1 MLEIVKKI
9 EEEIREGRGVTREEA
24 LELLKSKAHEE
35 LIELAHRLTVEYAS
49 KKFDFCAIINAR
61 SGCCSEDCKWC
72 AQSAHWGGANSKVY
86 GFIGKC
92 ACAREAKAAEANKV
106 RRIAIVTAGRG
117 QSKSEI
123 DEICEAIREMKAN
136 TSIGICAS
144 LGIVEL
150 EDLKLRQMAE
160 FDNFRRRTNKEKLE
174 LMTTAG
180 ERIFKDMLPLVDDFE
195 RAKMAMA
202 KSDDINAV
210 REGIDLIYNK
220 FINFLA
226 ANNVKAI
233 DTTDAD
239 FNTDLHEAITTFA
252 AGEDKKGKVIDCTQ
266 KGYTLG
272 EKVIRFAKVVVGE

>member
-1 MLEIVKKI
+1 MKNKDKKQVEQPVENQQENANLQTENGKVEVENTESVQTEEVSETEMLQAKVAEL
-9 EEEIREGRGVTREEA
+9 EA
-24 LELLKSKAHEE
+24 RVA
-35 LIELAHRLTVEYAS
+35 
-49 KKFDFCAIINAR
+49 
-61 SGCCSEDCKWC
+61 
-72 AQSAHWGGANSKVY
+72 
-86 GFIGKC
+86 
-92 ACAREAKAAEANKV
+92 
-106 RRIAIVTAGRG
+106 
-117 QSKSEI
+117 
-123 DEICEAIREMKAN
+123 
-136 TSIGICAS
+136 
-144 LGIVEL
+144 EL

-195 RAKMAMA
+195 RAKDAMA
-202 KSDDINAV
+202 KTDDIEAV
-210 REGIDLIYNK
+210 RQGIELIYNK
-220 FINFLA
+220 FIGFLA
-226 ANNVKAI
+226 ANDVKVI